1 MKSAWVRGAPEH
13 FSLIIIYNLLF
24 LSTIDSEFHIRIMS
38 EISPTDSLLNVECIT
53 PDNFLEQ
60 DFTSILFAG

>member
-1 MKSAWVRGAPEH
+1 
-13 FSLIIIYNLLF
+13 
-24 LSTIDSEFHIRIMS
+24 MS
-38 EISPTDSLLNVECIT
+38 EISPTDIPLNVECIT